1 MDQNTQ
7 WQLIANA
14 DWLQGQQFPLKAHT
28 VLGRDSGC
36 DITIPGTHLSRRHAE
51 IAINGDS
58 LLVRDLSSSNG
69 TFING
74 KKVASGELY
83 PGDQIQFDVL
93 TFTVEGPAEAV
104 RQNRDPNATIMRPVV
119 QGKDKPPLTAP
130 AARSAK
136 NKQWKTKP
144 TSPGNRQ
151 QSTSKTAAQKITG
164 AATTVLTLT
173 LVLATLAAVGYL
185 FTQL

>member
-1 MDQNTQ
+1 MDKNNQ

-14 DWLQGQQFPLKAHT
+14 SWLQGQQFTLLAHT

-51 IAINGDS
+51 IAISGNK
-58 LLVRDLSSSNG
+58 LLVRDLGSSNG

-74 KKVASGELY
+74 KKVEQGELY
-83 PGDQIQFDVL
+83 PGDQVQFDVL
-93 TFTVEGPAEAV
+93 TFTVEGPKDGAVAEREA
-104 RQNRDPNATIMRPVV
+104 NATMMRPII
-119 QGKDKPPLTAP
+119 QGKEKLQP
-130 AARSAK
+130 AATPPRPK

-144 TSPGNRQ
+144 TSPGNRE
-151 QSTSKTAAQKITG
+151 
-164 AATTVLTLT
+164 TTVQLTAGQKAT
-173 LVLATLAAVGYL
+173 RSVMTVITVSLVIVTIGAVGYL